1 MTAASPTDRPGNIG
15 VIKLLTYMMF
25 MMFAMTTDS
34 VGVIIPSVIQEFDL
48 GMTAAGSFHYA
59 TMSGIALAGLMLG
72 FLADSLGRKRA
83 IILGLALFA
92 VTAFLFAVGQSFGFF
107 VMLMFLSGAAIGVF
121 KTAALALIG
130 DISTSTRSHTATM
143 NTVEG
148 FFGVGAIVGPAVVA
162 ALLASGASWKWLY
175 VIAGGLAVV
184 LIATASAVRYPRPV
198 VAQQKPAD
206 LKATLAMMGNPYALA
221 FSLGTMLYV
230 GVETA
235 IYVWMP
241 TLLADYR
248 GPAILIAT
256 YALSIFFVLRA
267 AGRFLGAWLLGRFAW
282 TTVLVASSLGILIC
296 FAGALAGGRGAAVWL
311 LPLSGLFMSVIYPTL
326 NSKGISCFPKV
337 QHGAVAGVIL
347 FFTCVSAVLSPL
359 AMGAVSDTFGGAQYG
374 FVLATGFAL
383 VLFVALLLNR
393 LYDPSA
399 ARLALND
406 DRDYEAASAG

>member
-1 MTAASPTDRPGNIG
+1 MSPTSPTDRPGNIG
-15 VIKLLTYMMF
+15 VIKALTYLMF
-25 MMFAMTTDS
+25 LMFAMTTDS
-34 VGVIIPSVIQEFDL
+34 VGVIIPRVIQEFDL

-92 VTAFLFAVGQSFGFF
+92 LTAFLFAVGESFGFF
-107 VMLMFLSGAAIGVF
+107 VLLLFLSGAAIGVF

-130 DISTSTRSHTATM
+130 DISTSTKSHTATM

-148 FFGVGAIVGPAVVA
+148 FFGVGAIIGPAVVA

-175 VIAGGLAVV
+175 VIAGGLAVM
-184 LIATASAVRYPRPV
+184 LIATASAVRYP
-198 VAQQKPAD
+198 KPAASKHKAAD

-248 GPAILIAT
+248 GPALLIAT

-282 TTVLVASSLGILIC
+282 TTVMVVSSLAILIC
-296 FAGALAGGRGAAVWL
+296 FAGALAGGQGA
-311 LPLSGLFMSVIYPTL
+311 
-326 NSKGISCFPKV
+326 
-337 QHGAVAGVIL
+337 
-347 FFTCVSAVLSPL
+347 
-359 AMGAVSDTFGGAQYG
+359 
-374 FVLATGFAL
+374 
-383 VLFVALLLNR
+383 
-393 LYDPSA
+393 
-399 ARLALND
+399 
-406 DRDYEAASAG
+406 

>member
-1 MTAASPTDRPGNIG
+1 MSSTSPTDRSNNIS
-15 VIKLLTYMMF
+15 VIKALTYLMF
-25 MMFAMTTDS
+25 LMFAMTTDS
-34 VGVIIPSVIQEFDL
+34 VGVIIPRVIQEFDL

-83 IILGLALFA
+83 IMLGLALFA
-92 VTAFLFAVGQSFGFF
+92 LTAFLFAVGQSFGFF
-107 VMLMFLSGAAIGVF
+107 VLLLFLSGAAIGVF

-130 DISTSTRSHTATM
+130 DISTSTKSHTATM

-148 FFGVGAIVGPAVVA
+148 FFGVGAIIGPAVVA

-184 LIATASAVRYPRPV
+184 LIATAGAVRYPKPAASR
-198 VAQQKPAD
+198 QKPAD

-282 TTVLVASSLGILIC
+282 TTVMVVCSLAILIC
-296 FAGALAGGRGAAVWL
+296 FAGALVGGQGAAVWL

-326 NSKGISCFPKV
+326 NSKGISCFPKA

-347 FFTCVSAVLSPL
+347 FFTCISAVLSPL
-359 AMGAVSDTFGGAQYG
+359 AMGAVSDLFGGARYG
-374 FVLATGFAL
+374 FVLATGFAV
-383 VLFVALLLNR
+383 VLFVVLLLNR
-393 LYDPSA
+393 HFDPSA
-399 ARLALND
+399 ARLARND
-406 DRDYEAASAG
+406 DDEYEVSPPA

>member
-1 MTAASPTDRPGNIG
+1 MSPTSPTDRPGNIG
-15 VIKLLTYMMF
+15 VIKALTYLMF
-25 MMFAMTTDS
+25 LMFAMTTDS
-34 VGVIIPSVIQEFDL
+34 VGVIIPRVIQEFDL

-72 FLADSLGRKRA
+72 FLADGLGRKRA

-92 VTAFLFAVGQSFGFF
+92 VTAFLFVVGQSFGFF
-107 VMLMFLSGAAIGVF
+107 VLLLFLSGAAIGVF
-121 KTAALALIG
+121 KTGALALIG
-130 DISTSTRSHTATM
+130 DISTSTKSHTATM

-148 FFGVGAIVGPAVVA
+148 FFGVGAIIGPAVVA

-175 VIAGGLAVV
+175 VIAGGLAVL
-184 LIATASAVRYPRPV
+184 LIATASAVRYPKPAASRHN
-198 VAQQKPAD
+198 PAD

-282 TTVLVASSLGILIC
+282 TTVMVASGLAILIC
-296 FAGALAGGRGAAVWL
+296 FAIALVGGRDAAVWS

-347 FFTCVSAVLSPL
+347 FFTCISAVLAPL
-359 AMGAVSDTFGGAQYG
+359 AMGAVSDLFGGARYG

-383 VLFVALLLNR
+383 VLFIALLLNH
-393 LYDPSA
+393 LFDPSA
-399 ARLALND
+399 ARLARND
-406 DRDYEAASAG
+406 EDYEGMPAE